1 MAKIQGSQED
11 KEVRE
16 SKEKVSQEERE
27 KGEEITEEVAEE
39 VSGGVAEEVSGG
51 VAEEVAE
58 EVAEVVSPPISRYY
72 QKQYERFML
81 ITEKKDDIQEAFF
94 ESIPGEK
101 YEDDTLY
108 TRLKR
113 NPRKRH

>member
-1 MAKIQGSQED
+1 MNKKEMEKIQGSQED

-27 KGEEITEEVAEE
+27 KGEEITEEVSRE
-39 VSGGVAEEVSGG
+39 VAGG

-58 EVAEVVSPPISRYY
+58 EVAVVVSPPISRYY

>member
-1 MAKIQGSQED
+1 MNKKEMEEIQGSQED
-11 KEVRE
+11 KGG
-16 SKEKVSQEERE
+16 KGKV
-27 KGEEITEEVAEE
+27 GENTEEVAEE
-39 VSGGVAEEVSGG
+39 VSEE

-58 EVAEVVSPPISRYY
+58 EVSEEVAEEVASPPISRYY
-72 QKQYERFML
+72 QKQYERFMH
-81 ITEKKDDIQEAFF
+81 IKEKKDNIKEAFF

>member
-1 MAKIQGSQED
+1 MNKKEMEKIQGSQGGKG
-11 KEVRE
+11 KE
-16 SKEKVSQEERE
+16 KEKVVEN
-27 KGEEITEEVAEE
+27 TEEVPEENTEE
-39 VSGGVAEEVSGG
+39 VPEENTKEVPEENT
-51 VAEEVAE
+51 EEVAE

-81 ITEKKDDIQEAFF
+81 ITEKKEDIQEAFF

-108 TRLKR
+108 TRLKK

>member
-1 MAKIQGSQED
+1 MNKKEMLKIQGSQG
-11 KEVRE
+11 VQE
-16 SKEKVSQEERE
+16 SKEKDSQGRKE
-27 KGEEITEEVAEE
+27 KGAENTGEVPEE
-39 VSGGVAEEVSGG
+39 VS
-51 VAEEVAE
+51 
-58 EVAEVVSPPISRYY
+58 PQISRYY
-72 QKQYERFML
+72 QKQFERFMKV
-81 ITEKKDDIQEAFF
+81 TEKKEDIQEAFF